1 MKKSDFNSI
10 IISFVLAMIG
20 TIYAYFNA
28 STNPLFGL
36 PIIALLIITF
46 LVSFILLFMI
56 FKYLVFG
63 LILSKKEIIPSKYE
77 PDLYDYNIGVN
88 WVVGGKCKPEAFE
101 EIKKQC
107 IAQLRDIIYGEF
119 KEMIFELYQAVWSED
134 EDKIKSCI
142 NVILDE
148 VNGKN
153 ESN

>member
-1 MKKSDFNSI
+1 MSKFIKAIKAELGPNR
-10 IISFVLAMIG
+10 
-20 TIYAYFNA
+20 YA
-28 STNPLFGL
+28 
-36 PIIALLIITF
+36 
-46 LVSFILLFMI
+46 
-56 FKYLVFG
+56 
-63 LILSKKEIIPSKYE
+63 SKIKIKNLGVQKEIIPSKYE